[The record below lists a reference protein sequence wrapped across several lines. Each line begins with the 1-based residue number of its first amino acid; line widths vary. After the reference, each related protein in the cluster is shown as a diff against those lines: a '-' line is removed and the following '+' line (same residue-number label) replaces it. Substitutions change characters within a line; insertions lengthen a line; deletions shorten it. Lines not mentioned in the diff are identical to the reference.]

1 MKNLTILYPTDFS
14 ELSLQT
20 LKQIIPFL
28 SPGNNHLRLVHA
40 ANRKKK
46 SVNSDKAEVK
56 ENFEKFIA
64 NCPGLKEIDYTTHW
78 EFALSRDLILRESD
92 KVDTDIII
100 MPTKGAKGLNR
111 LWGSKTEAVVRDAIV
126 PVIVLPDGAKLEK
139 IQRIVLAV
147 DFDELSCD
155 HRLMPLMIIADQMKT
170 EIDVLTV
177 NKEEHQFSRR
187 EKINRKH
194 LKYRLHRLPHRF
206 STHFEENVG
215 EGLVN
220 YAKKNNAELIAI
232 MPRDYNFLEGLFRES
247 LSQKMVLDSPI
258 PLLILK

>member
-14 ELSLQT
+14 ELSLRT
-20 LKQIIPFL
+20 LQQIIPFL
-28 SPGNNHLRLVHA
+28 SPGNNKLLILHA
-40 ANRKKK
+40 ASHKR
-46 SVNSDKAEVK
+46 NSINADKAEVK
-56 ENFEKFIA
+56 ENFENFIA
-64 NCPGLKEIDYTTHW
+64 KCPGLKEIEYETHW
-78 EFALSRDLILRESD
+78 EFAITKDLVLRESD
-92 KVDTDIII
+92 KVSTDLII

-126 PVIVLPDGAKLEK
+126 PVIVLPAGAKLERIQK
-139 IQRIVLAV
+139 IVAAV
-147 DFDELSCD
+147 DFDELNCD
-155 HRLMPLMIIADQMKT
+155 HRIMPLMIIAEQMKA

-177 NKEEHQFSRR
+177 NKKEEQFTKR

-206 STHFEENVG
+206 SQYSDKKVG
-215 EGLVN
+215 EGLIN
-220 YAKKNNAELIAI
+220 YAKENQADLIAI

-247 LSQKMVLDSPI
+247 LSSKMVLDSPI